1 MKKIAFF
8 IGLCVTPTIA
18 FAATSLSFGT
28 LNELA
33 TTVADGVV
41 RSVGYLLFTLGVVA
55 FLAGMVKFIWA
66 ARNGSQGDDIKN
78 GKQFMLWGLIA
89 LFVMFSV
96 WGIIT
101 FVQGVFEI
109 KGQNTIV
116 IPNVR
121 FIPSN
126 VPTRTGSTP
135 SPATVSPSADSSCT
149 YKAVNDPCTTTNA
162 TNQTVS
168 GFCNNL
174 KQCVPSGSGSGG
186 RGTGDTGVRNEPAAT
201 PCEGGSID
209 IATKKCTCPTG
220 LEYQGSTKRCVPPL
234 SGIGG

>member
-1 MKKIAFF
+1 MKKIAL
-8 IGLCVTPTIA
+8 IISLCVTPAIA
-18 FAATSLSFGT
+18 FAAESFSFGT

-78 GKQFMLWGLIA
+78 GKQFMLWGLVA

-109 KGQNTIV
+109 KGQNTIT

-126 VPTRTGSTP
+126 TPTRTSPTP
-135 SPATVSPSADSSCT
+135 SPAVTPGADSSCVS
-149 YKAVNDPCTTTNA
+149 KAVNDPCTTKNA
-162 TNQTVS
+162 ANQTVS
-168 GFCNNL
+168 GFCNNS

-186 RGTGDTGVRNEPAAT
+186 RGTGDNGVRNDTSIT
-201 PCEGGSID
+201 PCAGGTID
-209 IATKKCTCPTG
+209 ISTKRCTCPTG
-220 LEYQGSTKRCVPPL
+220 YAYNEQMQRCIPPS
-234 SGIGG
+234 SGI

>member
-8 IGLCVTPTIA
+8 IGLCAAPTLA
-18 FAATSLSFGT
+18 FAASSLSFGT

-126 VPTRTGSTP
+126 TPTRTGSTP
-135 SPATVSPSADSSCT
+135 SPAAVTPTADSACAA
-149 YKAVNDPCTTTNA
+149 KAVNDACTTQNA
-162 TNQTVS
+162 IGQTVS

-174 KQCVPSGSGSGG
+174 KQCAVG
-186 RGTGDTGVRNEPAAT
+186 RTMGDTGVRDQPSTPSCGDAT
-201 PCEGGSID
+201 YDIRTKQCTCQSGYTYSASI
-209 IATKKCTCPTG
+209 KKCI
-220 LEYQGSTKRCVPPL
+220 PL
-234 SGIGG
+234 SSGL

>member
-1 MKKIAFF
+1 MKKIAL
-8 IGLCVTPTIA
+8 IISLCVTPAIA
-18 FAATSLSFGT
+18 FAAESFSFGT

-109 KGQNTIV
+109 KGQNTIT

-126 VPTRTGSTP
+126 TPTRTSPTPKPTPTTP
-135 SPATVSPSADSSCT
+135 SAGQTGNAVFDACIAAGGGVSECRRTTEPAP
-149 YKAVNDPCTTTNA
+149 NPCT
-162 TNQTVS
+162 
-168 GFCNNL
+168 
-174 KQCVPSGSGSGG
+174 GG
-186 RGTGDTGVRNEPAAT
+186 T
-201 PCEGGSID
+201 ID
-209 IATKKCTCPTG
+209 ISTKECTCKDGYTYNAPM
-220 LEYQGSTKRCVPPL
+220 QRCIPPA
-234 SGIGG
+234 SGI